1 MTSAQQIANGQLTPF
16 VLLDV
21 VLKLGLVLFLIYGSA
36 YLLKRYGHQLLNLQ
50 NPKNKPDQA
59 FEILQVQTLQR
70 GVTLYLLQAAQLQI
84 LISVSGTEVR
94 QLAQW
99 PSPATQPQSVE
110 DEISHES
117 I

>member
-36 YLLKRYGHQLLNLQ
+36 YLLKRYGHQILNFQ
-50 NPKNKPDQA
+50 VSKNKPDQA
-59 FEILQVQTLQR
+59 LEILQVQALQR
-70 GVTLYLLQAAQLQI
+70 GVTLYLLQAPHSQI

-94 QLAQW
+94 RLSEWANAV
-99 PSPATQPQSVE
+99 PHTIELEA
-110 DEISHES
+110 DIHEA

>member
-1 MTSAQQIANGQLTPF
+1 MTSAQQIANGQLTAF

-50 NPKNKPDQA
+50 TPKNKPNQA
-59 FEILQVQTLQR
+59 FEVVQVQALQR
-70 GVTLYLLQAAQLQI
+70 GVTLYVLQTAHSQI
-84 LISVSGTEVR
+84 LISVSGSDVR

-99 PSPATQPQSVE
+99 PGPEPHSVAE
-110 DEISHES
+110 EVLPHES